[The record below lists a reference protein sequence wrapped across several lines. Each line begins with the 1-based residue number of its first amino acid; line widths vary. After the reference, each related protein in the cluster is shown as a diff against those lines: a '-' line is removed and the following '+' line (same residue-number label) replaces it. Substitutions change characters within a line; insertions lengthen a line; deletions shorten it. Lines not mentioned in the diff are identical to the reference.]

1 MNTPID
7 EQQED
12 RPRKRERR
20 ASKPSVKDLLG
31 KLPLDKLSLKE
42 ISFENFS
49 VKQLSGHGKIIAAA
63 AIALILVL
71 ILCLATCGRQD
82 DAVDEVPQA
91 TAASDPL
98 DSQVEATEY
107 IPEETEPPVE
117 VTMGTITTDQLN
129 IRKDA
134 GSDYGVVARY
144 SKGDRVEILETK
156 VVGDTTWGRTGKG
169 WIGMGYVRMDGTPI
183 PDTDDSANSTGIEIV
198 SDQSNTVLGYGVVNL
213 KSLNVRSGPGLN
225 YAKISEVALGVRYA
239 FYEASGEWVR
249 TEKGWVSTDYFYI
262 EGTTT
267 EDAVTGTVTTNDLK
281 VRNGPSTDFRI
292 NATYSE
298 GDEIDILVQVNNWGY
313 TENGWVSMMYVKLPE
328 PVYTTGS
335 ATVVTGLNIRAE
347 ADPASEKVGAY
358 KSGDQII
365 ILEVQDGWGRTDQG
379 WINLKYVKYD

>member
-20 ASKPSVKDLLG
+20 ASKLSVKDLLG

-107 IPEETEPPVE
+107 IPEETEPPIE

-156 VVGDTTWGRTGKG
+156 VVDDTTWGRTGKG

-183 PDTDDSANSTGIEIV
+183 PSTDDSANSSGIEIV

-239 FYEASGEWVR
+239 FYETSDEWVR

-281 VRNGPSTDFRI
+281 VRNGPSTDFKI

-298 GDEIDILVQVNNWGY
+298 GDEIEILVQVNNWGY

-335 ATVVTGLNIRAE
+335 AIVVTGLNIRAE

-379 WINLKYVKYD
+379 WINLKYVKYN